1 MPGCE
6 RPCRELKTVRRQE
19 SGTRGRC
26 VPVETS
32 QKRGSDELASVED
45 STTRVDVG
53 EDLRERICG
62 SVA

>member
-32 QKRGSDELASVED
+32 QKRGSGELASVED
-45 STTRVDVG
+45 STT
-53 EDLRERICG
+53 
-62 SVA
+62 